1 MMMSKEQ
8 NGRVSL
14 LIFYVLTF
22 LLLWEWLRPLQYF
35 TDTGHTVFFIVF
47 IAIVFL
53 MTFFKVPWFIRF
65 PVSLGFIL
73 FALHWIFYEGS
84 LLQPSWLGMLA
95 GEVNRNLS
103 YIFSGMWRDMS
114 PLFRTLLFFVLLW
127 LLVYLLHY
135 WVIYQRRIFFFFIM
149 TVVYITVI
157 DTFTPFDASHAIIR
171 IVVFGFLLLG
181 MLFLERIK
189 ESERFKASP
198 SLFAKWFAP
207 LMLMTAAAA
216 AIGIA
221 APKADPIWPDPVPF
235 LKTAATGDF
244 SSGGKAKVGYGTN
257 DESLGGPFTQDDTRV
272 FSWQGNERSYFRVE
286 TKSYYTGK
294 GWTED
299 EKAGASINLDDT
311 RLNYAWY
318 EAGVKTETRKVKVD
332 INPSYRYHHV
342 LYPIGTTDI
351 LLDNFV
357 PLAMNSR
364 TERII
369 PVGKMG
375 VDVKNLGSYTV
386 TYQSPVFDVNKLQ
399 RISTDTE
406 GEWSKNH
413 QKYLQLPDSLPERVK
428 RLAHDLTKDRD
439 NVYDKAKAIEDYLG
453 SSEFS
458 YETKDVAV
466 PKNDQDYVDQFLFE
480 TKIGY
485 CDNFSTAMIVLLRSA
500 GVPARWVKGY
510 TSGQYAGTSQD
521 RGHNVYEVT
530 NNNAHSWVEVYFKG
544 QGWVTFEPTK
554 GFINPEQLVEQSS
567 GQHNDASSGAAEK
580 EQDHSGDRPEQAAKE
595 EHKNDQK
602 QALDQKQGRQTDAAA
617 ERWDAGSAL
626 SYGGLVLLILLVAG
640 ASLYFTRAGW
650 LPMLIAARLKKR
662 RDDAVFFK
670 AYDELLRQLKR
681 KGMKKE
687 AGETLRE
694 FAEKVDERYK
704 TDDMTRLTLRY
715 ERALYR
721 KENARELWN
730 ESVELWE
737 NLIKRR

>member
-1 MMMSKEQ
+1 MMSKEQ
-8 NGRVSL
+8 NGRISQ

-35 TDTGHTVFFIVF
+35 TDTGHTFFFIVF
-47 IAIVFL
+47 IAVVFL

-95 GEVNRNLS
+95 GDVNRNLS

-181 MLFLERIK
+181 MLFLERMK
-189 ESERFKASP
+189 ESEKFKASP

-207 LMLMTAAAA
+207 LVLMTAVAA
-216 AIGIA
+216 AIAIA
-221 APKADPIWPDPVPF
+221 APKADPVWPDPVPF
-235 LKTAATGDF
+235 LKTAANGDF
-244 SSGGKAKVGYGTN
+244 SSGGKTKVGYGTN

-299 EKAGASINLDDT
+299 EKAGTSINLDDT
-311 RLNYAWY
+311 KLHYAWY
-318 EAGVKTETRKVKVD
+318 EDGVKTQTWKVKVD
-332 INPSYRYHHV
+332 INPAYRYHHV

-364 TERII
+364 TERIV

-375 VDVKNLGSYTV
+375 ADVKNLGSYTV
-386 TYQSPVFDVNKLQ
+386 TYQSPVFDVKKLQ
-399 RISTDTE
+399 RISMDTE
-406 GEWSKNH
+406 GEWSKDH

-428 RLAHDLTKDRD
+428 RLAHDLTKDHD

-466 PKNDQDYVDQFLFE
+466 PKNHQDYVDQFLFE

-521 RGHNVYEVT
+521 RNHNVYEVT

-567 GQHNDASSGAAEK
+567 SQPGDASHEAAEK
-580 EQDHSGDRPEQAAKE
+580 EQNHYGDRPEETAE
-595 EHKNDQK
+595 EKQRNDQK
-602 QALDQKQGRQTDAAA
+602 QALDEKQDRQSADV
-617 ERWDAGSAL
+617 ERWDAAGAL
-626 SYGGLVLLILLVAG
+626 SGGAVLLIIVAAG
-640 ASLYFTRAGW
+640 ASFYFTRAKW
-650 LPMLIAARLKKR
+650 LPLVIAFRLKKR

-687 AGETLRE
+687 AGQTLRE

-704 TDDMTRLTLRY
+704 TDDMTRLTLMY

-721 KENARELWN
+721 KENARELWH